1 MSGDNNSDSTI
12 DSSRQHS
19 ALWTDFGTL
28 VSHFTKVSRINSR
41 AVGLTLAQ
49 AWILQVISLRK
60 DISPTELSA
69 YSGTSL
75 PSITD
80 ILDGLRKLHYIQSS
94 RSRKDRRRIGI
105 SLSVKGSEKLQEF
118 QKLQHSFAE
127 KLEESL
133 SEEYLDKFSEI
144 LSLLVKALS
153 TTDHG
158 EDDFQ

>member
-1 MSGDNNSDSTI
+1 MSGDNNSDSPI

-60 DISPTELSA
+60 DISPTKLSA

-127 KLEESL
+127 KLEESIG
-133 SEEYLDKFSEI
+133 E
-144 LSLLVKALS
+144 SLLLS
-153 TTDHG
+153 PLMIG
-158 EDDFQ
+158 ILIVRKLK